1 MATCRLIRREMDTDS
16 ATVLDVAERHTALV
30 EAAARSAPGLLAV
43 LMTERAVGR
52 ARAEQGNG
60 LARLN
65 IENAVLAFGAR

>member
-1 MATCRLIRREMDTDS
+1 
-16 ATVLDVAERHTALV
+16 VV
-30 EAAARSAPGLLAV
+30 EDAARSAPGLLAV
-43 LMTERAVGR
+43 LTERAVGR